1 MEKMNSFM
9 KKVDIDLIFKMS
21 YMILGLL
28 TFNSLV
34 ANGTPLKLV
43 SYALTALGGV
53 CVLIRLV
60 NYKKYIKTRGL
71 PLLILFL
78 VSYVVSSVYTIKYG
92 VVDNVKALIW
102 LGMQFVL
109 LYAYD
114 IDQTKERIK
123 KEATVLGGIFVGYTF
138 VFSLLSIGSFILNHY
153 YYRVE
158 NETAVII
165 GYLWNRL
172 WGFYSDPNRGAIYA
186 LISIIISLFAFHKVK
201 KSSIKV
207 FLIINIIVEIV
218 YMGLSDSR
226 TGLVSG
232 IAGLAFTGVMFYC
245 RTEHFERRKLMGR
258 IISVAAVAVG
268 VILSFVIVLKGSV
281 AIGNAY
287 MVAIHNPNSVLYYWM
302 DEDKREN
309 RPVVKPDDEIDLENA
324 VVGRPVEDLGQE
336 GGGDVSNGR
345 LSIWMSGLEVFAT
358 TPILGTSFR
367 NIIPYTL
374 EHLPETYIVKNSFS
388 MFSSMHNVFVD
399 ILVSQGLVGMAIF
412 IVFMILMLYV
422 IFKRIFSINKEDFYW
437 CMAFLSII
445 ACVFVSSFF
454 YSEIVYI
461 NTANA
466 VVFWIVLG
474 YLINYI
480 QKDEAK

>member
-1 MEKMNSFM
+1 MNSFM

-60 NYKKYIKTRGL
+60 NYKKYIKTKGL

-78 VSYVVSSVYTIKYG
+78 VSYVVSSIYTIKYG

-102 LGMQFVL
+102 LGMQFIL

-114 IDQTKERIK
+114 INQTKEKIK
-123 KEATVLGGIFVGYTF
+123 REATILGAVFVGYTF
-138 VFSLLSIGSFILNHY
+138 VFSLLSIGTFIWNYH
-153 YYRVE
+153 YYRVV
-158 NETAVII
+158 NHMATII
-165 GYLWNRL
+165 GFLWNRL
-172 WGFYSDPNRGAIYA
+172 WGLYSDPNRGAIYA
-186 LISIIISLFAFHKVK
+186 LISIIISAFALYKVK
-201 KSSIKV
+201 KIPLKV
-207 FLIINIIVEIV
+207 FLIANIIVEII

-226 TGLVSG
+226 TGLVSSVV
-232 IAGLAFTGVMFYC
+232 GLTFTAVMLYC
-245 RTEHFERRKLMGR
+245 RSERFESKKIRNKVL
-258 IISVAAVAVG
+258 SASTVAVAM
-268 VILSFVIVLKGSV
+268 ILTVVFALEGSI

-287 MVAIHNPNSVLYYWM
+287 MVSVRNPNSVLYYWM

-345 LSIWMSGLEVFAT
+345 ISIWISGLEVFTT

-367 NIIPYTL
+367 NIIPYAQ
-374 EHLPETYIVKNSFS
+374 EHLPETFIVKNPFS

-412 IVFMILMLYV
+412 IAFMILMLYI